1 MFFVLD
7 VRMGEETNS
16 KTGHWVSQPV
26 GVWADELL
34 HRCVEWLR
42 SMVTGRERSVEALRL
57 GTLPGKQD
65 SMHFVTRV
73 TCLEVKRAL
82 GGLVVKSLLQ
92 STPEV

>member
-1 MFFVLD
+1 M
-7 VRMGEETNS
+7 
-16 KTGHWVSQPV
+16 
-26 GVWADELL
+26 
-34 HRCVEWLR
+34 
-42 SMVTGRERSVEALRL
+42 TGRERSVEALRL